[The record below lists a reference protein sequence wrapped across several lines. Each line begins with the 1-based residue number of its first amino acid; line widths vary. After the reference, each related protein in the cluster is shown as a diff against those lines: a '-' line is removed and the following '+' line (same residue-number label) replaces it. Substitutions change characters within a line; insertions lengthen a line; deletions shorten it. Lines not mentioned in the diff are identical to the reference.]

1 MRFQI
6 TDNIETNQTTAH
18 LFKRA
23 VKIAGL
29 TLPAFEAAAVTQPA
43 FTPPTKE
50 EVAEAAYKIASAG
63 KDPSADPG
71 IQKMLMARVL
81 AEQTGSLQYRHR
93 VEVSKAE
100 LEYYQSNAPTLL
112 QELATAFQEAVET
125 MQEAIPVIGHVTLE
139 DAIGQTGNMPP
150 KHAQA
155 VAGAFAANNQTQ
167 GMIEALP
174 DIVGA
179 ATGRTLEHGPHRA
192 VLTYAKPTYYQ
203 FMEHRLS
210 SASITNTHNRR
221 HNVWDV
227 LNDGVTVELATSN
240 EELQQ
245 RINALEA
252 GASHSNRDHRA
263 EEAQHS
269 EARAQAKA
277 MGFS

>member
-1 MRFQI
+1 MRFKI
-6 TDNIETNQTTAH
+6 TDSIETNQTTAH

-29 TLPAFEAAAVTQPA
+29 ALPAFETAAVTQPA
-43 FTPPTKE
+43 FRPPTKE
-50 EVAEAAYKIASAG
+50 EVAEAAYKLASAG
-63 KDPSADPG
+63 KDPSADSD
-71 IQKMLMARVL
+71 IQKMLLARVL

-100 LEYYQSNAPTLL
+100 LEYYQSNAPALL

-155 VAGAFAANNQTQ
+155 VAGAFAANSQTQ

-174 DIVGA
+174 YIVA
-179 ATGRTLEHGPHRA
+179 VATGTPLEHNPAHA
-192 VLTYAKPTYYQ
+192 ALAYTKPTYHQ
-203 FMEHRLS
+203 FDEHRLTS
-210 SASITNTHNRR
+210 STTHNNHNRK
-221 HNVWDV
+221 HNVWDM
-227 LNDGVTVELATSN
+227 LNDGITVELATSQ
-240 EELQQ
+240 EELEQ
-245 RINALEA
+245 RTNHLER
-252 GASHSNRDHRA
+252 GAPNSRRDTRA